1 MGVSHGALRLSS
13 DKSDSPSESDLLDDA
28 GLRDGLRDDTTS
40 MLALRRIKDGR
51 LVLKRQLPLLFTA

>member
-28 GLRDGLRDDTTS
+28 GLRDDTTS